1 MKYLNHKKI
10 MTRVFNFE
18 EQEKTKKQILIV
30 LLMLLL
36 IFVSVSFCS
45 VEFLIGRIDDGNRY
59 TGRMIDTIRIIISD
73 DTAPFKIWAQKT
85 SFDIFGERAGNSGVK
100 IIDGH
105 YVIAPGSYGSY
116 TFNMQ
121 SSEEFD
127 IKYTLKLSE
136 SDQNSPKLP
145 LKYRLKEG
153 TTQYKYINGIEWKT
167 AEHIST
173 ASNTLPAGEGLYY
186 TLEWKWD
193 TSSDVEDTYI
203 GLQRE
208 NAIYILNI
216 TINAEGE

>member
-1 MKYLNHKKI
+1 MPERSGNKSKGAYLLKYLDNKKI
-10 MTRVFNFE
+10 MTRVPNFE

-105 YVIAPGSYGSY
+105 YVIAHMAVIHS
-116 TFNMQ
+116 TC
-121 SSEEFD
+121 
-127 IKYTLKLSE
+127 KVLKSL
-136 SDQNSPKLP
+136 
-145 LKYRLKEG
+145 
-153 TTQYKYINGIEWKT
+153 
-167 AEHIST
+167 
-173 ASNTLPAGEGLYY
+173 
-186 TLEWKWD
+186 
-193 TSSDVEDTYI
+193 
-203 GLQRE
+203 
-208 NAIYILNI
+208 ILNI
-216 TINAEGE
+216 PSSFLNQIKTALSYL